1 MPLLQFT
8 GKTGRRQ
15 LNRQMDFVYFD
26 QLLKGTLVLIRCIPQ
41 GNQSTAINNFNYK
54 RNPPESTISFAFD
67 HLA

>member
-1 MPLLQFT
+1 
-8 GKTGRRQ
+8 
-15 LNRQMDFVYFD
+15 MDFVYFD

-67 HLA
+67 HLAWLSAACYFKNDYEF